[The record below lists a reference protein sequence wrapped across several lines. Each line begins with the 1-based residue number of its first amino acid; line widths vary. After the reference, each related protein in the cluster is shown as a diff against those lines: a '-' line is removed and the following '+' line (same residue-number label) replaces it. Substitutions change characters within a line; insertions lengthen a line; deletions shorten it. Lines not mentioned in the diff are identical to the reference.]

1 MVVIFYGLLMSLTN
15 LLSIWLLDVAS
26 ELPKDTKLDGFD
38 ISLDQCPP
46 SPWLPAN
53 THLHTWD
60 IYTEPPKKFHE
71 AFDIVH
77 IRLITVAIKDND
89 PRPVLANL
97 RKLLSKYHFYLL
109 SCHYEF

>member
-1 MVVIFYGLLMSLTN
+1 MLLYSTAN
-15 LLSIWLLDVAS
+15 LLSIWLLDVAREVS
-26 ELPKDTKLDGFD
+26 EAARLDGFD

-53 THLHTWD
+53 MHVHTWN
-60 IYTEPPKKFHE
+60 IFEEPSEEFRE
-71 AFDIVH
+71 VFDVVH

-97 RKLLSKYHFYLL
+97 RKLLSKSNTPPLQSAL
-109 SCHYEF
+109 IQSN